1 MSREAVPKGVGVHGR
16 LGLAQRAAIEDPP
29 HVPWGESPP
38 TQVEEQIRR
47 VGSGRAV
54 GGFEAGPTPGVP
66 AVDRID
72 GQLVYTLK
80 TPFKYGNAE
89 LTKFTISK
97 ELIDGHLKSNIGYK
111 KAFALL
117 PASNT
122 LKKDKEEAKE
132 QAMYWRAWTVKKTDL
147 EARVQSNELENKT
160 IVGCSWSGT

>member
-54 GGFEAGPTPGVP
+54 GGFEAGPTAGVP

-72 GQLVYTLK
+72 G
-80 TPFKYGNAE
+80 
-89 LTKFTISK
+89 
-97 ELIDGHLKSNIGYK
+97 GH
-111 KAFALL
+111 AQRDEALL
-117 PASNT
+117 AALAP
-122 LKKDKEEAKE
+122 DRG
-132 QAMYWRAWTVKKTDL
+132 RATRQPTVATTEVTRSVSTVTFIAYSYL
-147 EARVQSNELENKT
+147 VRTVQPLSP
-160 IVGCSWSGT
+160 GAP